1 MKKIPKKTKLDEEAA
16 LRTALNLIKYRFRS
30 EEELKKRLI
39 EKGYSIDI
47 VNKVI
52 EKAKKNGLVDDKLFA
67 YLYAYDKLTL
77 DKKGPIFIQH
87 KLRELDV
94 DDYLIHEA
102 LERVKS
108 EVDLI
113 EIATELAKFYYEKK
127 RDILKTKDYLYRR
140 GFEPDIINC
149 VIENLRGD

>member
-1 MKKIPKKTKLDEEAA
+1 MKKIRKKTKLDEEAA
-16 LRTALNLIKYRFRS
+16 VRTALNLIKYRLRS

-39 EKGYSIDI
+39 EKGYGIDI

-52 EKAKKNGLVDDKLFA
+52 EKAKKSGLVDDKLFA

-77 DKKGPIFIQH
+77 DKKGPMFIQH

-94 DDYLIHEA
+94 DDYLIYEA

>member
-1 MKKIPKKTKLDEEAA
+1 MKKIRKKTKLDEEAA
-16 LRTALNLIKYRFRS
+16 VRTALNLIKYRLRS

-39 EKGYSIDI
+39 EKGYDIDI

-52 EKAKKNGLVDDKLFA
+52 EKAKKSGLVDDKLFA

-77 DKKGPIFIQH
+77 DKKGPMFIQH

-94 DDYLIHEA
+94 DDYLISDA

>member
-1 MKKIPKKTKLDEEAA
+1 MKKIRKKTKLDEEAA
-16 LRTALNLIKYRFRS
+16 VRTALNLIKYRLRS

-39 EKGYSIDI
+39 EKGYGIDI

-52 EKAKKNGLVDDKLFA
+52 EKAKKSGLVDDKLFA

-77 DKKGPIFIQH
+77 DKKGPMFIQH

-94 DDYLIHEA
+94 DDYLISDA